1 MRALGQPKGIGWEGG
16 GRRVQEWWGGGIHV
30 YLWAIHVDVW
40 QKPPQYCKVIILQLN
55 LKIKYLEVYQKK
67 EMSCCSINKKDFI
80 SSFTPAPSSLPRAP
94 DSARQPWCLD
104 IETSLQITWEARN
117 APRSLQITWEA
128 GNAPRSP
135 SAWAVTQALLLPG
148 DVRAPAGV
156 KW

>member
-1 MRALGQPKGIGWEGG
+1 
-16 GRRVQEWWGGGIHV
+16 
-30 YLWAIHVDVW
+30 
-40 QKPPQYCKVIILQLN
+40 
-55 LKIKYLEVYQKK
+55 
-67 EMSCCSINKKDFI
+67 MSCCSINKKDFI

-94 DSARQPWCLD
+94 DSAGQPWCLD
-104 IETSLQITWEARN
+104 IET
-117 APRSLQITWEA
+117 SLQITWEA